1 MDFLRLLNRQ
11 RRWIVAWFFLSLGAA
26 LAAPMVQARTMELV
40 CTGGNGLSLVVHSN
54 DGKAAPDTL
63 GMDCPLCL
71 LGASAPPPVRPLPQ
85 AAPLPHYTFAP
96 PSVAHALP
104 PMAAPPPARAPPV
117 FPSVYPS

>member
-1 MDFLRLLNRQ
+1 MSALRTFTALRFWVL
-11 RRWIVAWFFLSLGAA
+11 AWFMASCGVAI
-26 LAAPMVQARTMELV
+26 AAPWVNPQGLQTICSGAGTLKLVASTDDGTPEL
-40 CTGGNGLSLVVHSN
+40 
-54 DGKAAPDTL
+54 APT